1 VAGALIYPKLRT
13 ARIGYAARM
22 PLQYLFQTLVYAA
35 PLTRTAPAAL
45 NRRLLRESLQLRHD
59 DRAGRVWSAR
69 NYPGGYTSYNS
80 RCRLQRVSPTFAQL
94 ERNIDRHVERFAK
107 ALDFDLR
114 GKRLEMTDCW
124 VNVMRHGVVHG
135 LHLHP
140 LSTISGTYYIQV
152 PRASAG
158 LKIED
163 PRLERFM
170 AAPPRRARA
179 RAHNRAW
186 VTLPARAGGVVLFE
200 SWLRH
205 EVSPNPARGERV
217 SVSFNYGWF

>member
-1 VAGALIYPKLRT
+1 MALIYSKLPT
-13 ARIGYAARM
+13 ARIRYAGRV
-22 PLQYLFQTLVYAA
+22 PIQYLFRTPVYAA
-35 PLTRTAPAAL
+35 PLKSTSAAAL
-45 NRRLLRESLQLRHD
+45 NSRLLRECLQLRHE
-59 DRAGRVWSAR
+59 DRSGRAWSAR

-80 RCRLQRVSPTFAQL
+80 QSRLHRISPTFANLQ
-94 ERNIDRHVERFAK
+94 ESIDQHVRRFTSS
-107 ALDFDLR
+107 LDFDLR

-124 VNVMRHGVVHG
+124 ANVMGHRVVHG

-140 LSTISGTYYIQV
+140 LSTISGTYYVKV
-152 PRASAG
+152 PRGSVG
-158 LKIED
+158 LKFED

-179 RAHNRAW
+179 RATNQAW
-186 VTLPARAGGVVLFE
+186 VTLPARAGHLVLFE

-205 EVSPNPARGERV
+205 EVPPNRSRGERV

>member
-1 VAGALIYPKLRT
+1 M
-13 ARIGYAARM
+13 GYAHRV
-22 PLQYLFQTLVYAA
+22 PIQYLFRTPVYCA
-35 PLTRTAPAAL
+35 PLKSSSAASL
-45 NRRLLRESLQLRHD
+45 NRRLLQECLQLRHE
-59 DRAGRVWSAR
+59 DRSGRAWSAR

-80 RCRLQRVSPTFAQL
+80 RSRLQRVSPTFANLQSS
-94 ERNIDRHVERFAK
+94 IDGHVRRFAK
-107 ALDFDLR
+107 SLDLDLR

-124 VNVMRHGVVHG
+124 VNIMRHRVVHG

-140 LSTISGTYYIQV
+140 LSTISGTYYVQV
-152 PRASAG
+152 PPGSAG

-170 AAPPRRARA
+170 AAPPRRLRA
-179 RAHNRAW
+179 RAGNRAW
-186 VTLPARAGGVVLFE
+186 VTLRARAGHLVLFE

-205 EVSPNPARGERV
+205 EVPPNRSRGERI